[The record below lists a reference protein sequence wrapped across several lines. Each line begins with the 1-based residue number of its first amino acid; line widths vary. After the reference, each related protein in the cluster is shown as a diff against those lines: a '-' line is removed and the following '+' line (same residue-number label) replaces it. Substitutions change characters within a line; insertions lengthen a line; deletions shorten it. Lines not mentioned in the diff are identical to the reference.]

1 MDYLSNLFNLIIHL
15 DKSILVLTNQY
26 HQYIYAILFMV
37 IFCETGLVV
46 TPFLP
51 GDSLLFIA
59 GSIAALGNLDIYT
72 LIIVIFV
79 AVFLGDN
86 TNFFIGKFIGEHLF
100 KNPNST
106 IFRQDLLQR
115 THLFYEKHGRKTIIL
130 ARFVPLIRT
139 FAPFVAGIGHMQY
152 AKFIGFSLA
161 GSALWITILLGG
173 GYWFGNLPLIK
184 AHLSL
189 VIMVI
194 VVVSLLPALQM
205 IISELRA
212 YKKTN

>member
-1 MDYLSNLFNLIIHL
+1 MDYLFNLFNLIIHL
-15 DKSILVLTNQY
+15 DKSILVLTNEY
-26 HQYIYAILFMV
+26 HQYIYAILFVV

-59 GSIAALGNLDIYT
+59 GGIAALGNLDIYT

-100 KNPNST
+100 KNPKSK
-106 IFRQDLLQR
+106 IFRQDLLHK
-115 THLFYEKHGRKTIIL
+115 THLFYERHGRKTIIL

-139 FAPFVAGIGHMQY
+139 FAPFVAGLGHMQY
-152 AKFIGFSLA
+152 AKFIGFSLT
-161 GSALWITILLGG
+161 GSVLWITVLLGG
-173 GYWFGNLPLIK
+173 GFWFGNLPLIK
-184 AHLSL
+184 THLSL

-194 VVVSLLPALQM
+194 VILSLLPAVH
-205 IISELRA
+205 IIINEFRVC
-212 YKKTN
+212 KKTK

>member
-1 MDYLSNLFNLIIHL
+1 MDYLINLFNMIIHL
-15 DKSILVLTNQY
+15 DKSILVLTNEY

-59 GSIAALGNLDIYT
+59 GSIAAVGNLDIYT

-86 TNFFIGKFIGEHLF
+86 SNFFIGKFIGEHLF
-100 KNPNST
+100 KNPKSK
-106 IFRQDLLQR
+106 IFRQDLLQK

-139 FAPFVAGIGHMQY
+139 FAPFVAGLGHMQY
-152 AKFIGFSLA
+152 SKFIGFSLT
-161 GSALWITILLGG
+161 GSVLWITVLLGG
-173 GYWFGNLPLIK
+173 GYWFGNLPIIK
-184 AHLSL
+184 THLSL

-194 VVVSLLPALQM
+194 VIISLLPALQ
-205 IISELRA
+205 IIINELRV
-212 YKKTN
+212 YKKTK